1 MLEQSDSFLECYIFH
16 RVVEKCVV
24 NRVAIEL
31 MAVIMNNTAKGVVTL
46 WYRSTWNGVKIA

>member
-1 MLEQSDSFLECYIFH
+1 MLEQSDPVFECYIFH

-31 MAVIMNNTAKGVVTL
+31 MAVVMDNAAKGVVTL
-46 WYRSTWNGVKIA
+46 RYRSTRNGVKFA